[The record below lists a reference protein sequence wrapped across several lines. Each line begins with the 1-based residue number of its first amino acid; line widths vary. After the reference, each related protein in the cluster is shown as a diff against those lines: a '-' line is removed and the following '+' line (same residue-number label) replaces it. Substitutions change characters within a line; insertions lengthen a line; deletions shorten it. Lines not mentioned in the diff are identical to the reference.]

1 MNYLNTNNL
10 NDIKKEI
17 VTFQSSC
24 IESNIISHLVIQ
36 SIDGYEINMEDV
48 DGSAKELHSLIA
60 NLISNESKSKEISKG
75 DLIYLI
81 TVPKLRLT
89 GKQSLLIKGIDKI
102 EDSSTKQ
109 NVQDKYKEN
118 LLKSQIKFIKI
129 MMPFMPHITLS
140 LIHI

>member
-48 DGSAKELHSLIA
+48 DGSAKELHSIIT
-60 NLISNESKSKEISKG
+60 NLISNESKGKEVSKG
-75 DLIYLI
+75 DLVYLI

-109 NVQDKYKEN
+109 NVEVKYKEN
-118 LLKSQIKFIKI
+118 LLNLIKI
-129 MMPFMPHITLS
+129 
-140 LIHI
+140 

>member
-60 NLISNESKSKEISKG
+60 NLISNESKGKEVSKG
-75 DLIYLI
+75 DLVYLI
-81 TVPKLRLT
+81 TLPKLRLT

-109 NVQDKYKEN
+109 NVEVKYKEN
-118 LLKSQIKFIKI
+118 LLNLIKI
-129 MMPFMPHITLS
+129 
-140 LIHI
+140 

>member
-48 DGSAKELHSLIA
+48 DGSAKELYSLIA
-60 NLISNESKSKEISKG
+60 NLISNESKGKEISKG
-75 DLIYLI
+75 DLVYLI
-81 TVPKLRLT
+81 TLPKLRLT
-89 GKQSLLIKGIDKI
+89 GKQSLSIKGIDTI
-102 EDSSTKQ
+102 EDSSAKQ
-109 NVQDKYKEN
+109 NVEVKYKEN
-118 LLKSQIKFIKI
+118 LLNLIKI
-129 MMPFMPHITLS
+129 
-140 LIHI
+140 

>member
-75 DLIYLI
+75 DLVYLI

-102 EDSSTKQ
+102 EDSSNKQ
-109 NVQDKYKEN
+109 NVEVKYKEN
-118 LLKSQIKFIKI
+118 LLNLIKI
-129 MMPFMPHITLS
+129 
-140 LIHI
+140 

>member
-17 VTFQSSC
+17 VTFQSRC

-48 DGSAKELHSLIA
+48 DGSAKELYSLIA

-75 DLIYLI
+75 DLVYLI

-102 EDSSTKQ
+102 DDSSTKQ
-109 NVQDKYKEN
+109 NVELKYKEN
-118 LLKSQIKFIKI
+118 LLNLIKI
-129 MMPFMPHITLS
+129 
-140 LIHI
+140 

>member
-48 DGSAKELHSLIA
+48 DGSAKELHSLIT
-60 NLISNESKSKEISKG
+60 NLISNESKGKEVSKG
-75 DLIYLI
+75 DLVYLI
-81 TVPKLRLT
+81 TLPKLRLT

-109 NVQDKYKEN
+109 NVEVKYKEN
-118 LLKSQIKFIKI
+118 LLNLIKI
-129 MMPFMPHITLS
+129 
-140 LIHI
+140 

>member
-60 NLISNESKSKEISKG
+60 NLISNESKSKEILKG
-75 DLIYLI
+75 DLVYLI

-109 NVQDKYKEN
+109 NVEVKYKEN
-118 LLKSQIKFIKI
+118 LLNLIKI
-129 MMPFMPHITLS
+129 
-140 LIHI
+140 

>member
-60 NLISNESKSKEISKG
+60 NLISNESKSKEILKG
-75 DLIYLI
+75 DLVYLI
-81 TVPKLRLT
+81 TVPKLLLT

-109 NVQDKYKEN
+109 NVEVKYKEN
-118 LLKSQIKFIKI
+118 LLNLIKI
-129 MMPFMPHITLS
+129 
-140 LIHI
+140 

>member
-17 VTFQSSC
+17 VTFQSRC

-60 NLISNESKSKEISKG
+60 NLISNESKGKEVSKG
-75 DLIYLI
+75 DLVYLI
-81 TVPKLRLT
+81 TIPKLRLT

-109 NVQDKYKEN
+109 NVEVKYKEN
-118 LLKSQIKFIKI
+118 LLNLIKI
-129 MMPFMPHITLS
+129 
-140 LIHI
+140 

>member
-17 VTFQSSC
+17 VTFQSRC

-60 NLISNESKSKEISKG
+60 NLISNESKGKEVSKG
-75 DLIYLI
+75 DLVYLI

-89 GKQSLLIKGIDKI
+89 GKQSLSIKGIDTI
-102 EDSSTKQ
+102 EDSSAKQ
-109 NVQDKYKEN
+109 NVEVKYKEN
-118 LLKSQIKFIKI
+118 LLNLIKI
-129 MMPFMPHITLS
+129 
-140 LIHI
+140 

>member
-1 MNYLNTNNL
+1 MNYLKTSNL

-17 VTFQSSC
+17 VDFQSKY

-48 DGSAKELHSLIA
+48 DGSAKELHSLIT
-60 NLISNESKSKEISKG
+60 NLISNESKGKEISKG
-75 DLIYLI
+75 DLVYLI

-109 NVQDKYKEN
+109 NVEVKYKEN
-118 LLKSQIKFIKI
+118 LLNLIKV
-129 MMPFMPHITLS
+129 
-140 LIHI
+140 

>member
-48 DGSAKELHSLIA
+48 DGSAKELHSLIT
-60 NLISNESKSKEISKG
+60 NLISNESKGKEISKG
-75 DLIYLI
+75 DLVYLI

-109 NVQDKYKEN
+109 NVEVKYKEN
-118 LLKSQIKFIKI
+118 LLN
-129 MMPFMPHITLS
+129 
-140 LIHI
+140 LINI

>member
-75 DLIYLI
+75 DLVYLI
-81 TVPKLRLT
+81 TIPKLRLT
-89 GKQSLLIKGIDKI
+89 GKQSLLIKCIDKI

-109 NVQDKYKEN
+109 NVEVKYKEN
-118 LLKSQIKFIKI
+118 LLNLIKI
-129 MMPFMPHITLS
+129 
-140 LIHI
+140 

>member
-1 MNYLNTNNL
+1 MNYLKTSNL

-17 VTFQSSC
+17 VDFQSNY

-48 DGSAKELHSLIA
+48 DGSAKELHSLIT
-60 NLISNESKSKEISKG
+60 NLISNESKGKEISKG
-75 DLIYLI
+75 DLVYLI
-81 TVPKLRLT
+81 TLPKLRLT

-109 NVQDKYKEN
+109 NVEVKYKEN
-118 LLKSQIKFIKI
+118 LLNLIKI
-129 MMPFMPHITLS
+129 
-140 LIHI
+140 

>member
-17 VTFQSSC
+17 VTFQSSF

-60 NLISNESKSKEISKG
+60 NLISNESKGKEVSKG
-75 DLIYLI
+75 DLVYLI
-81 TVPKLRLT
+81 TLPKLRLT
-89 GKQSLLIKGIDKI
+89 GKQSLSIKGIDTI
-102 EDSSTKQ
+102 EDRR
-109 NVQDKYKEN
+109 
-118 LLKSQIKFIKI
+118 
-129 MMPFMPHITLS
+129 
-140 LIHI
+140 

>member
-17 VTFQSSC
+17 VTFQSSF

-60 NLISNESKSKEISKG
+60 NLISNESKSKEILKG
-75 DLIYLI
+75 DLVYLI

-109 NVQDKYKEN
+109 NVEVKYKEN
-118 LLKSQIKFIKI
+118 LLNLIKI
-129 MMPFMPHITLS
+129 
-140 LIHI
+140 

>member
-48 DGSAKELHSLIA
+48 DGSAKELHSLIT
-60 NLISNESKSKEISKG
+60 NLISNESKGKEISKG
-75 DLIYLI
+75 DLVYLI
-81 TVPKLRLT
+81 TLPKLRLT

-109 NVQDKYKEN
+109 NVEVKYKEN
-118 LLKSQIKFIKI
+118 LLNLIKI
-129 MMPFMPHITLS
+129 
-140 LIHI
+140 

>member
-17 VTFQSSC
+17 VTFQSRC

-75 DLIYLI
+75 DLVYLI

-109 NVQDKYKEN
+109 NVEVKYKEN
-118 LLKSQIKFIKI
+118 LLNLIKI
-129 MMPFMPHITLS
+129 
-140 LIHI
+140 

>member
-17 VTFQSSC
+17 VPFESSC

-60 NLISNESKSKEISKG
+60 NLISNESKGKEISKG
-75 DLIYLI
+75 DLVYLI
-81 TVPKLRLT
+81 TLPKLRLT

-109 NVQDKYKEN
+109 NVEVKYKEN
-118 LLKSQIKFIKI
+118 LLNLIKI
-129 MMPFMPHITLS
+129 
-140 LIHI
+140 

>member
-60 NLISNESKSKEISKG
+60 NLISNESKGKEISKG
-75 DLIYLI
+75 DLVYLI

-109 NVQDKYKEN
+109 NVEVKYKEN
-118 LLKSQIKFIKI
+118 LLNLIKI
-129 MMPFMPHITLS
+129 
-140 LIHI
+140 

>member
-48 DGSAKELHSLIA
+48 DGSAKELYSLIA
-60 NLISNESKSKEISKG
+60 NLISNESKGKEISKG
-75 DLIYLI
+75 DLVYLI
-81 TVPKLRLT
+81 TLPKLRLT

-109 NVQDKYKEN
+109 NVEVKYKEN
-118 LLKSQIKFIKI
+118 LLNLIKI
-129 MMPFMPHITLS
+129 
-140 LIHI
+140 

>member
-17 VTFQSSC
+17 VTFQSRC

-48 DGSAKELHSLIA
+48 DGSAKELYSLIA
-60 NLISNESKSKEISKG
+60 NLISNESKGKEVSKG
-75 DLIYLI
+75 DLVYLI

-109 NVQDKYKEN
+109 NVEVKYKEN
-118 LLKSQIKFIKI
+118 LLNLIKI
-129 MMPFMPHITLS
+129 
-140 LIHI
+140 

>member
-17 VTFQSSC
+17 VTFQSSF

-60 NLISNESKSKEISKG
+60 NLISNESKGKEISKG
-75 DLIYLI
+75 DLVYLI
-81 TVPKLRLT
+81 TLPKLRLT

-109 NVQDKYKEN
+109 NVEVKYKEN
-118 LLKSQIKFIKI
+118 LLNLIKI
-129 MMPFMPHITLS
+129 
-140 LIHI
+140 

>member
-48 DGSAKELHSLIA
+48 DGSAKELYSLIA
-60 NLISNESKSKEISKG
+60 NLISNESKGKEISKG
-75 DLIYLI
+75 DLVYLI

-109 NVQDKYKEN
+109 NVEVKYKEN
-118 LLKSQIKFIKI
+118 LLNLIKI
-129 MMPFMPHITLS
+129 
-140 LIHI
+140 

>member
-17 VTFQSSC
+17 VDFQSKY

-60 NLISNESKSKEISKG
+60 NLISNESKGKEVSKG
-75 DLIYLI
+75 DLVYLI
-81 TVPKLRLT
+81 TLPKLRLT
-89 GKQSLLIKGIDKI
+89 GKQSLSIKGIDTI
-102 EDSSTKQ
+102 EDSSAKQ
-109 NVQDKYKEN
+109 NVEVKYKEN
-118 LLKSQIKFIKI
+118 LLNLIKI
-129 MMPFMPHITLS
+129 
-140 LIHI
+140 

>member
-75 DLIYLI
+75 DLVYLI

-89 GKQSLLIKGIDKI
+89 GKQSLSIKGIDTI
-102 EDSSTKQ
+102 EDSSAKQ
-109 NVQDKYKEN
+109 NVEVKYKEN
-118 LLKSQIKFIKI
+118 LLNLIKI
-129 MMPFMPHITLS
+129 
-140 LIHI
+140 

>member
-60 NLISNESKSKEISKG
+60 NLISNESKGKEVSKG
-75 DLIYLI
+75 DLVYLI

-109 NVQDKYKEN
+109 NVEVKYKEN
-118 LLKSQIKFIKI
+118 LLNLIKI
-129 MMPFMPHITLS
+129 
-140 LIHI
+140 

>member
-48 DGSAKELHSLIA
+48 DGSAKELHSLVA
-60 NLISNESKSKEISKG
+60 NLISNESKDKEISKG
-75 DLIYLI
+75 DLVYLI
-81 TVPKLRLT
+81 TVPQLRLT

-109 NVQDKYKEN
+109 NVEVKYKEN
-118 LLKSQIKFIKI
+118 LLNLIKI
-129 MMPFMPHITLS
+129 
-140 LIHI
+140 

>member
-17 VTFQSSC
+17 VTFQSRC

-36 SIDGYEINMEDV
+36 SIDGYEINMDDV

-60 NLISNESKSKEISKG
+60 NLISNESKGKEISKG
-75 DLIYLI
+75 DLVYLI

-109 NVQDKYKEN
+109 NVEVKYKEN
-118 LLKSQIKFIKI
+118 LLNLIKI
-129 MMPFMPHITLS
+129 
-140 LIHI
+140 